1 MLSDSTISTAGS
13 HSYGIAATSG
23 AQFVAEKVGIT
34 TSDDG
39 ADGVLA
45 QNTGTEITLRNL
57 DIVTQGP
64 SARGIRVLDGAF
76 VSAEQIAIVTE
87 GSGASEAIRVENGSE
102 MTLVDAD
109 ISVLGS
115 DSWGILVDTSVFDA
129 SGIQIATDGANATG
143 VDVYGAGAWGG
154 GGLGSGTIETK
165 GSNSYGA
172 GAGAGAEL
180 SMEHFTIT
188 TSGGGAVGVY
198 AWGAGSLVDLRAVT
212 VETQGSAS
220 YSLEAQLAGKIQA
233 FGGTFTTSGASAHGI
248 AAFDGGVVEAS
259 NVDIAVTGTDA
270 SAIAIW
276 NVSAADT
283 NSVTINGGSLSA
295 SAAPVMLVDGGTG
308 TIALNG
314 AIDIVAPTSTPRSVL
329 LAVKESSVGSSDVDV
344 TLTDVT
350 RVHGDIDV
358 TGAGNVLN
366 ATIDGSEWIG
376 DLFADSNN
384 TANIALKGA
393 RWTGMATNASTVS
406 LNPSVWTITGDSNA
420 AYVDNA
426 GELRFDPAAAG
437 FPILVARDYFGRDGR
452 LRLNTQLDGDG
463 SPSNLLVI
471 DGGTATG
478 KTTVSINNAGGSGQQ
493 TIGDG
498 ILVID
503 TRAGGMTARDAF
515 ALGGRVA
522 AGAYEYVLQRGS
534 LTGGDDDDWF
544 LRSHV
549 PIAAQADIPL
559 YRPEVPLYA
568 PITDLSRRMGMTL
581 VGTLHERVG
590 EQAGMGPSSDARLM
604 NAVWTRAIVEGGRA
618 QWGGELNVNAED
630 VHLLG
635 LQTGVD
641 IYRGEHEDGRR
652 DHIGVYGA
660 LAASKAQ
667 VSGYAL
673 GAS

>member
-1 MLSDSTISTAGS
+1 M
-13 HSYGIAATSG
+13 
-23 AQFVAEKVGIT
+23 
-34 TSDDG
+34 
-39 ADGVLA
+39 
-45 QNTGTEITLRNL
+45 
-57 DIVTQGP
+57 
-64 SARGIRVLDGAF
+64 
-76 VSAEQIAIVTE
+76 
-87 GSGASEAIRVENGSE
+87 
-102 MTLVDAD
+102 
-109 ISVLGS
+109 
-115 DSWGILVDTSVFDA
+115 
-129 SGIQIATDGANATG
+129 
-143 VDVYGAGAWGG
+143 
-154 GGLGSGTIETK
+154 
-165 GSNSYGA
+165 
-172 GAGAGAEL
+172 
-180 SMEHFTIT
+180 
-188 TSGGGAVGVY
+188 
-198 AWGAGSLVDLRAVT
+198 T

-295 SAAPVMLVDGGTG
+295 SAAPVMLVDGGIG

-358 TGAGNVLN
+358 TGAGNVRN

-673 GAS
+673 GASQLPVGVVELGATAVGAYWTHYEPNGGYIDGVAQAHWTQVAAISDYGMRLDTEGLGLTASVEAGQPIALDQNWTIEPQAQLIYQTMRLGSTEDDISPVSFGSTDALTGRVGFRLRQGSSASDKKLQPYVKANLWHGFRGIDTTSFASHAMETPFGSTSADVGVGFTAKISRTASVYGHVDHRWSLGEGQTSASTQGVLGVRVNW